1 MVFSRRIYILFA
13 LCLTILFFHPVIFA
27 GKTFFFRDTH
37 RWFYPMKSFLATSLQ
52 DISIPF
58 WCPNYF
64 CGSPFLS
71 DIQSGVFYPLSLIF
85 YFLPFPFS
93 YNIYVVCHFF
103 FAYLFFYLFI
113 RGLGLSTGAA
123 LFAGVSYCFG
133 GFIIASVSML
143 NNLTVAIWLPAILWS
158 FQKASKEGWPS
169 WFFLTALFLSMA
181 ILGGEPQLF
190 LMTVGL
196 LFLFGMTHTSSQN
209 SHGRSLLKTSLILF
223 VLIALAGL
231 MTAVQLGPTYTDYRY
246 SARLGGLTYQEVTKF
261 SLEWGMLKHLILPLH
276 FGADF
281 ATNPDTLS
289 RFFPGKGEMPWL
301 LTIYPGLL
309 IVPLALVGLSRHF
322 SRRFLLWPIIFLLAL
337 ALALGKYTPLYY
349 LFYKV
354 FPFFRFPE
362 KFMFLAGF
370 SLIVMSAYGFDRLMS
385 LLKGRGI
392 PPLLPGILLI
402 LVLVLDLYGAHGNLN
417 PVVRSSFYQYH
428 HPALKPVLEDP
439 GTFRIY
445 VDPKTI
451 PQASVQDTAL
461 NHHIAWQMLL
471 MPNLAL
477 LDGLYQ
483 AGGKSGLEL
492 RYQYLITEILLRP
505 WPERIRFLRLANVKY
520 IFTSQDLAQHRE
532 LKDVVE
538 KVSPLV
544 YRLKEPLPRAWLVG
558 RVHPLAKG
566 TVETLLQT
574 SFDPVTSAHGR
585 PQLARKYKRPFFQN
599 VDNIQYGHG
608 GQIEIEVT
616 AQEPSVL
623 LLTEAAYPGWRVY
636 VDGVE
641 RPCLWLNLLF
651 QGVEVEKGKHHI
663 RFVFRPKGFNLYLAV
678 TFISLGLFFFVWF
691 CIWRSGK
698 KKD

>member
-1 MVFSRRIYILFA
+1 
-13 LCLTILFFHPVIFA
+13 
-27 GKTFFFRDTH
+27 
-37 RWFYPMKSFLATSLQ
+37 MKSFLATSLQ

-133 GFIIASVSML
+133 GFIIASVGML

-158 FQKASKEGWPS
+158 FQKASDEGWTTGY
-169 WFFLTALFLSMA
+169 FLTALFLSMA

-196 LFLFGMTHTSSQN
+196 LFLFGMMRASPWN
-209 SHGRSLLKTSLILF
+209 SHGRSLLKTGLILF
-223 VLIALAGL
+223 GLIALSGL
-231 MTAVQLGPTYTDYRY
+231 MTAVQLGPTYTDYQY

-276 FGADF
+276 FDADF

-309 IVPLALVGLSRHF
+309 IVPLALVGVFHHF
-322 SRRFLLWPIIFLLAL
+322 SRKFLLWPIIFLLGL
-337 ALALGKYTPLYY
+337 TLALGKYTPLYY

-370 SLIVMSAYGFDRLMS
+370 SLLVMSAYGFDRLMS

-392 PPLLPGILLI
+392 PPLLPGTLLI

-445 VDPKTI
+445 VDPKAI
-451 PQASVQDTAL
+451 PQASVQDTVL

-492 RYQYLITEILLRP
+492 RYQYLITEILLKP

-520 IFTSQDLAQHRE
+520 IFTSQDLAQHHE

-538 KVSPLV
+538 KISPLV

-558 RVHPLAKG
+558 RVHPLARG
-566 TVETLLQT
+566 TVETLLRP
-574 SFDPVTSAHGR
+574 SFDPVSSVYGR
-585 PQLARKYKRPFFQN
+585 PRLARKYKRPFFQN
-599 VDNIQYGHG
+599 VDDIQYGHG

-616 AQEPSVL
+616 AQEPSIL
-623 LLTEAAYPGWRVY
+623 LLTESAYPGWRVY
-636 VDGVE
+636 VDGSE

-678 TFISLGLFFFVWF
+678 TFVSLGLFFFVWF

-698 KKD
+698 KKDQMLT